1 MSEFL
6 DGGHALAT
14 TSLQPCLSNTSD
26 VRRWD
31 TKDGTKGLCVF
42 FPRIFCC
49 VVLETHQF
57 SAVPSYSATLSA
69 DNTTPNLEDK
79 DLLLGVEGGM
89 WPVEL
94 TFGFT

>member
-1 MSEFL
+1 ME
-6 DGGHALAT
+6 
-14 TSLQPCLSNTSD
+14 
-26 VRRWD
+26 RRD
-31 TKDGTKGLCVF
+31 CVFF